1 MWVYAWTSIYT
12 NKTSSQCRRV
22 CICRHKQS
30 NGACTY
36 DHIHVNTL
44 IAHNRMHRQACT
56 HRSTPI
62 NHACIRRHTQIIK
75 YYMHDDHIHVITL
88 IAHNRMHRQACT
100 HRSTPINHACI
111 RRHTQIIKYHMHN
124 DLPAWLPILFL
135 LHDGSIAF
143 QKTGVI
149 AQAFSSSELRM
160 PTFSTLGNL
169 KRFN

>member
-36 DHIHVNTL
+36 DYIHVNTL
-44 IAHNRMHRQACT
+44 IA
-56 HRSTPI
+56 
-62 NHACIRRHTQIIK
+62 
-75 YYMHDDHIHVITL
+75 Y
-88 IAHNRMHRQACT
+88 NRMHRQACT

-124 DLPAWLPILFL
+124 DLLAWLPILFL